1 MKAAALFVLVATLIT
16 TGNAIAG
23 GGGEIR
29 PQGID
34 AAAERSQDRAHAL
47 IRSAEELELFLSA
60 EPAWSPLRAL
70 SDSGRRQFLGSLDFS
85 DQGLASYSIAGLQGA
100 DEHLQISI
108 LELFGE
114 QASLTAFAG
123 ASKDSP
129 SSDQSVRA
137 KPPALHPQPGVDYPG
152 YKCVGKG
159 TCEQSFR
166 DTICIGDN
174 C

>member
-1 MKAAALFVLVATLIT
+1 MKTAALFVLVATLVT
-16 TGNAIAG
+16 NGHAIAG
-23 GGGEIR
+23 AGGEIR
-29 PQGID
+29 SQGID
-34 AAAERSQDRAHAL
+34 AAAERVQDRAHSL

-60 EPAWSPLRAL
+60 EPAWSPLHAL
-70 SDSGRRQFLGSLDFS
+70 NDSGRRQFLGSLEFS
-85 DQGLASYSIAGLQGA
+85 EQGLASYSIAGLQGV

-114 QASLTAFAG
+114 QASLTAFAS
-123 ASKDSP
+123 ASRGNP
-129 SSDQSVRA
+129 SSGQSGRA